1 MTPDMLGTPATLP
14 GLTASLPPC
23 THRQITALPV
33 LLLGALI
40 EAALLGGLVWPVPIF
55 RHHAVIPAPEPLA
68 AALGIR
74 WSGLARVAVTFALW
88 LAGYAVVLALTRRPL
103 TGGARR
109 ALALLPVLF
118 AATLLFMLPVSSK
131 DVYHYLMEG
140 RALAVYRDNPMSVP
154 PAAYPDDPL
163 AWTVSSW
170 GDTPS
175 RYGPA
180 FILTAAAVAAVA
192 RDHLVA
198 NLLGFKL
205 LTVAALFGTA
215 ALVWRT
221 ACLVRPEAATA
232 AYVFV
237 AWNPLALYEAAAN
250 AHNDLLMVFATALAL
265 YLGMRRRWAAALPA
279 LALGALAKY
288 VAGLLGPLFLNES
301 MAAPCPRTAPRP
313 AWPPRSLWL
322 GLAFAVALAVVLYA
336 PFWNGWHTFDA
347 VTSASGDMLS
357 SPGWLLR
364 QVLKH
369 RFGWEGAKLPVM
381 LILAV
386 AFVTGYGY
394 LLRRHWRAV
403 RAGDTPAERLP
414 AFALAALALELCT
427 LSWWLWPWYVLWLL
441 PPAALLVGRWPAGVV
456 AVSSGAAL
464 LAYIPLNFREL
475 FWGPPTTDRMP
486 LTVVLLLFLPTLAA
500 AALLL
505 WRRGCHG
512 SMR

>member
-1 MTPDMLGTPATLP
+1 MTPDAPGAPHTLS
-14 GLTASLPPC
+14 GVRISSPP
-23 THRQITALPV
+23 RPQRPITARPV

-40 EAALLGGLVWPVPIF
+40 EATLFCGLVWPVLLF
-55 RHHAVIPAPEPLA
+55 RHHAVIPTPEPLA
-68 AALGIR
+68 AVLGVS
-74 WSGLARVAVTFALW
+74 WSGLARVAVTFVLW
-88 LAGYAVVLALTRRPL
+88 LVGYAVALALVGRPL
-103 TGGARR
+103 SAGARR
-109 ALALLPVLF
+109 ALVALPVLF
-118 AATLLFMLPVSSK
+118 AGTLLFMLPVSSK

-140 RALAVYRDNPMSVP
+140 RALAVYGDNPMNVP

-180 FILTAAAVAAVA
+180 FNLLAAAVAAVA
-192 RDHLVA
+192 GDHLVA

-215 ALVWRT
+215 ALAWHT
-221 ACLVRPEAATA
+221 ARRLRPEAALA

-250 AHNDLLMVFATALAL
+250 AHNDLFMVFATALAL
-265 YLGMRRRWAAALPA
+265 ELAARRRWAAALPV
-279 LALGALAKY
+279 LALGALTKY
-288 VAGLLGPLFLNES
+288 VVALLGPLFLIES
-301 MAAPCPRTAPRP
+301 AAPRQAGGRRCRGTN
-313 AWPPRSLWL
+313 L
-322 GLAFAVALAVVLYA
+322 GAGVLGVALAVGLAAALYA

-369 RFGWEGAKLPVM
+369 RFGWDGAKLPVM
-381 LILAV
+381 LLMST
-386 AFVTGYGY
+386 AFLTGYG
-394 LLRRHWRAV
+394 LILRRHWRAV
-403 RAGDTPAERLP
+403 RCGRASAECL
-414 AFALAALALELCT
+414 AVFALAALALELCT
-427 LSWWLWPWYVLWLL
+427 LSWWLWPWYTLWLL
-441 PPAALLVGRWPAGVV
+441 PPAALLAGRRPAVVV
-456 AVSSGAAL
+456 AVASGAAL

-486 LTVVLLLFLPTLAA
+486 LTVVLLLFLPTLLV
-500 AALLL
+500 ALAL
-505 WRRGCHG
+505 WWRGHRRPV
-512 SMR
+512 R

>member
-1 MTPDMLGTPATLP
+1 MTPDPLGTPETVP
-14 GLTASLPPC
+14 DPTASPPPC
-23 THRQITALPV
+23 ACRPITALPV

-40 EAALLGGLVWPVPIF
+40 EAALIGGLVWPIPIF
-55 RHHAVIPAPEPLA
+55 RHHTVIPAPEPLA
-68 AALGIR
+68 AALGMR

-88 LAGYAVVLALTRRPL
+88 LAGYAAVLALMRRPL

-109 ALALLPVLF
+109 ALVVLPVLF
-118 AATLLFMLPVSSK
+118 AGTLLGMLPVSSK

-140 RALAVYRDNPMSVP
+140 RALAVYGDNPMSVP
-154 PAAYPDDPL
+154 PAAYPEDPL

-170 GDTPS
+170 SDTPS

-180 FILTAAAVAAVA
+180 FTLTAAAVVAVA
-192 RDHLVA
+192 GDHLVA

-205 LTVAALFGTA
+205 LTVTALFGTA
-215 ALVWRT
+215 ALAWRT
-221 ACLVRPEAATA
+221 ARLVRPEAALA

-265 YLGMRRRWAAALPA
+265 DLGARRRWAVALSA
-279 LALGALAKY
+279 LALGALTKY
-288 VAGLLGPLFLNES
+288 VVGLLGPLFLIES
-301 MAAPCPRTAPRP
+301 AAPARAKSAPR
-313 AWPPRSLWL
+313 AVRPPRSFWLGAALSL
-322 GLAFAVALAVVLYA
+322 GLAAVLYA

-369 RFGWEGAKLPVM
+369 RFGWEGAKLPVVLLM
-381 LILAV
+381 SAAFLA
-386 AFVTGYGY
+386 GYGL
-394 LLRRHWRAV
+394 LLRRHRQAV
-403 RAGDTPAERLP
+403 RSGGTSAERLT
-414 AFALAALALELCT
+414 ALALAVLALELCT
-427 LSWWLWPWYVLWLL
+427 VSWWLWPWYVLWLL

-456 AVSSGAAL
+456 AVASGAAL

-486 LTVVLLLFLPTLAA
+486 LTVVLLLFLPTLL
-500 AALLL
+500 AALLR
-505 WRRGCHG
+505 WRRGC
-512 SMR
+512 REPAR

>member
-1 MTPDMLGTPATLP
+1 MLPNGRDAVGIAT
-14 GLTASLPPC
+14 
-23 THRQITALPV
+23 RTALAAPPHTPRPITVVPV
-33 LLLGALI
+33 LLIGVLI
-40 EAALLGGLVWPVPIF
+40 EVALGIGLVWPAWLF
-55 RHHAVIPAPEPLA
+55 RHHAAIPAPEPLA
-68 AALGIR
+68 AVLGLR
-74 WSGLARVAVTFALW
+74 WSGLARVAATFTLW
-88 LAGYAVVLALTRRPL
+88 LAGYAAVLALMRRPL
-103 TGGARR
+103 TIGARR
-109 ALALLPVLF
+109 ALVVLPVLF
-118 AATLLFMLPVSSK
+118 AGTLLGMLPVSSK

-140 RALAVYRDNPMSVP
+140 RALAVYGDNPMSVP
-154 PAAYPDDPL
+154 PAAYPEDPL

-180 FILTAAAVAAVA
+180 FNLLAAAVVAVTG
-192 RDHLVA
+192 DNLVA
-198 NLLGFKL
+198 TLLGFKL

-215 ALVWRT
+215 ALAWRT
-221 ACLVRPEAATA
+221 ARRLRPEAALP

-265 YLGMRRRWAAALPA
+265 DLGVRRRWAAALPA

-288 VAGLLGPLFLNES
+288 VVGLLGPLFLIES
-301 MAAPCPRTAPRP
+301 TAPARAKSAP
-313 AWPPRSLWL
+313 RAVRPPRSFWL
-322 GLAFAVALAVVLYA
+322 GIAFALALAVVLYA
-336 PFWNGWHTFDA
+336 PFWNGRHTFDA

-364 QVLKH
+364 QALKH

-381 LILAV
+381 LLMSAAFLA
-386 AFVTGYGY
+386 GYGC
-394 LLRRHWRAV
+394 LLRRHWWAA
-403 RAGDTPAERLP
+403 RAGGTSAERLA

-441 PPAALLVGRWPAGVV
+441 PPAALLVGRWPAGAV
-456 AVSSGAAL
+456 AVASGAAL

-486 LTVVLLLFLPTLAA
+486 LAVVLLLFLPTLAA
-500 AALLL
+500 TAVFW
-505 WRRGCHG
+505 WRARARHW
-512 SMR
+512 